1 MGKQKKGGVFMGV
14 WLKSGKRNRGA
25 VGIFVNRFS
34 DFFGTKISR
43 TMLNFVK
50 LHKIKGFWGI
60 KF

>member
-1 MGKQKKGGVFMGV
+1 MGV
-14 WLKSGKRNRGA
+14 WVKSGKRKRGA

-34 DFFGTKISR
+34 DFFETKISR